1 MELATMAH
9 PTPRERGIRETMERG
24 NRIWEVPGK
33 NHYTLYNDRT
43 ERDRVVSRAIV
54 AEMESAGWIQKAEG
68 LPQRLDSWEITET
81 ARALFSTSRQR

>member
-1 MELATMAH
+1 MAH

-54 AEMESAGWIQKAEG
+54 AEMESAGWIQKAED
-68 LPQRLDSWEITET
+68 LPQRLDSWEITE
-81 ARALFSTSRQR
+81 AGRALFSTSAQSSG